1 MMEKCVRCKYYIQ
14 HYQFAMHMGFIKSG
28 HGHCLKF
35 DNYKNK
41 RKCDLF
47 KENLEYDKELSD
59 LVDLCSLLACVK
71 KRIDKN
77 RETLKKIDEK
87 IEFVNNKILNKN

>member
-14 HYQFAMHMGFIKSG
+14 HYQFGICWGFVKSG
-28 HGHCLKF
+28 YGHCLKF
-35 DNYKNK
+35 DNYHNK

-47 KENLEYDKELSD
+47 KENPEYDKD
-59 LVDLCSLLACVK
+59 LTDLIDLCSLLACVK

-77 RETLKKIDEK
+77 RETLQELEEK
-87 IEFVNNKILNKN
+87 IRIINNKILDKN